1 MKETLKKRIYSVGLY
16 VFLLIAVFLVGVFGK
31 DKWYAVL
38 SSVIAVIYLLLLNE
52 GIRLGYL
59 LCGVYAVAYGVISY
73 RNGLYA
79 ASFYHVFVLLPCGIY
94 RFFKK
99 KEEREGQIQFLRL
112 RGWIFSCLVTVILG
126 VAAFFLLQKI
136 GDPQPLLDG
145 ATLAV
150 SVVTAFLMAQ
160 KYIEMWVFNLF
171 SSLIYIAVWTIQFFS
186 IGVGLSIVALQTVVA
201 FINIRGIILWYRQ
214 SKHSRKKNDECML

>member
-1 MKETLKKRIYSVGLY
+1 MKETLKKRIYSIGLY
-16 VFLLIAVFLVGVFGK
+16 AFFLIAVILVGVFGK

-38 SSVIAVIYLLLLNE
+38 SSVIAVVYLLLLNKRM
-52 GIRLGYL
+52 RLGYL
-59 LCGVYAVAYGVISY
+59 LCGVYAVAYGIISY
-73 RNGLYA
+73 LNGLYA
-79 ASFYHVFVLLPCGIY
+79 GAFYHVFVLLPCGIY

-99 KEEREGQIQFLRL
+99 KEDREGQIRFLRL
-112 RGWIFSCLVTVILG
+112 RGWICACVVTGVLG

-136 GDPQPLLDG
+136 SDPQPLLDG

-171 SSLIYIAVWTIQFFS
+171 SSFIYIAVWSIQFFS
-186 IGVGLSIVALQTVVA
+186 MGVGLSIVALQTVVA
-201 FINIRGIILWYRQ
+201 LINIRGIILWYRQ
-214 SKHSRKKNDECML
+214 SKYSCKKDVDCQS